1 MAEVR
6 YFALRAGGP
15 SGRESAVYTGRSP
28 RQAALKA
35 ASRGEREIWLRERG
49 TKKVHHF
56 RGSREKVRAP
66 ENRPEWMPEMVWKPR
81 VKKSGIVK
89 LEREK
94 RAATRRGARRSAGR
108 SARGTTRRAGS
119 RNTRRRR

>member
-1 MAEVR
+1 MGEVR
-6 YFALRAGGP
+6 YFALRTGGP
-15 SGRESAVYTGRSP
+15 SGRETAVYTGRSP

-35 ASRGEREIWLRERG
+35 ASRGEKEIWLRERG

-81 VKKSGIVK
+81 VRKSGIVK

-94 RAATRRGARRSAGR
+94 RAAARRSAGR
-108 SARGTTRRAGS
+108 SARRTTRKSA
-119 RNTRRRR
+119 RRRR